1 MEPEVCAALNHIKD
15 FVRFNA
21 PIVHPKLDRSLG
33 IIENA
38 LKGEE

>member
-1 MEPEVCAALNHIKD
+1 MEPEVYAAFNHISD
-15 FVRFNA
+15 FVKANA